1 MKELIAYS
9 AIKSF
14 YDNKNDLLEIVCF
27 FILQTIDK
35 EITDSEKIQQRI
47 IRNFGLN
54 IPIDVICSA
63 LKRLRNNNNYI
74 IYSEKFTRIAL
85 TKEGEE
91 KKLASAETIENTRR
105 ESNALIQNLK
115 EYFKTA
121 TGQEIS
127 AIDLGV
133 YLKEYILNGLFNVG
147 PSPDEQKIPS
157 KYFVII
163 GSYFEEK
170 DKNDPENYNRLK
182 SIVYG
187 QILSSILEKDRVD
200 EKVKL
205 KKLNIYFDS
214 NIIFSLMG
222 LHAEYYNTT
231 AKEMVAV
238 LKKFGFDLK
247 IFNFT
252 LDEVRTKLLLYPEK
266 QDQYFQDIEVNSIY
280 SRMKLERITEAEL
293 MTRVNNLE
301 EELGGFGI
309 KIDYYTSVSLTEED
323 NAIALKLIQRK
334 EEKRQWLIT
343 NPEIAK
349 HDIAVIKAI
358 RLLRGKSSFRIED
371 SNSIF
376 LTADTVLAK
385 FDFDEFGHKE
395 RQTIPEVF
403 FRGQMVNFLWLK
415 NPEIADGLPIKTL
428 LNSYVK
434 TKIISQRLWETFR
447 DELKKQ
453 FREGKLTEED
463 IAGLISLMETRNI
476 LRDIETESKNYVK
489 DINDKIIN
497 GTLIEK
503 ARRTREEAEVLKK
516 YKKET
521 ESVLRIRN
529 DQLEKANAELKSQ
542 REKIDKINKKIGI
555 DCAESMKKRINLLGA
570 IMYIVFWGLVV
581 WGAIKINLFSDWNN
595 LCIIITLLIPVFA
608 TIFFLLS
615 FTFEKSITLTT
626 VIIDWKKGILNDL
639 TRKCIQKKKNK
650 YGAN

>member
-1 MKELIAYS
+1 
-9 AIKSF
+9 
-14 YDNKNDLLEIVCF
+14 
-27 FILQTIDK
+27 
-35 EITDSEKIQQRI
+35 
-47 IRNFGLN
+47 
-54 IPIDVICSA
+54 
-63 LKRLRNNNNYI
+63 
-74 IYSEKFTRIAL
+74 
-85 TKEGEE
+85 
-91 KKLASAETIENTRR
+91 
-105 ESNALIQNLK
+105 
-115 EYFKTA
+115 
-121 TGQEIS
+121 
-127 AIDLGV
+127 
-133 YLKEYILNGLFNVG
+133 
-147 PSPDEQKIPS
+147 
-157 KYFVII
+157 
-163 GSYFEEK
+163 
-170 DKNDPENYNRLK
+170 
-182 SIVYG
+182 
-187 QILSSILEKDRVD
+187 
-200 EKVKL
+200 
-205 KKLNIYFDS
+205 
-214 NIIFSLMG
+214 
-222 LHAEYYNTT
+222 
-231 AKEMVAV
+231 
-238 LKKFGFDLK
+238 
-247 IFNFT
+247 
-252 LDEVRTKLLLYPEK
+252 
-266 QDQYFQDIEVNSIY
+266 
-280 SRMKLERITEAEL
+280 